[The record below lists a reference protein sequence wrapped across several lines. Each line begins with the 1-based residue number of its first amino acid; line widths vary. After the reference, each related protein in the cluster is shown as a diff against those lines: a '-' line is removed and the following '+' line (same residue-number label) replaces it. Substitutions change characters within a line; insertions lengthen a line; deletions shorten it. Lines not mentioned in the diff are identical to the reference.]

1 MLLVYGAAVLLM
13 SASIS
18 ADDAVLANKPEDCST
33 DRRSAQLLKSQ
44 LAIVKTE
51 RKNLHQSYS
60 QLKEHIA
67 QRDSSCQIETAN
79 LEGSIKSK
87 SIALNKIIA
96 LEEKDRTNEAII
108 ANLRGTVLKHSTV
121 EKKRIAA
128 QQSSAAATAKPAND
142 HSGLKVY
149 VYDMPRFNEDF
160 YNAHLSEYGK
170 KCRNQIGEREM
181 HTRFLNSSNR
191 VTDGEQADL
200 YYVPVYTG
208 CYRSVVGTELQT
220 DAYSATYKFI
230 TDAVELIKKNYPFW
244 ERSQGRDHV
253 WLFLYDYGVCLEY
266 ARPNAR
272 RRRIPSG
279 LENSILVQYL
289 GDLTPGME
297 CFNTWKDVV
306 IPAFINNPEVLAV
319 RGGENIDP
327 KTRNIFAYFRGSI
340 KWKLSKFHTKE
351 MNYSNGVREII
362 NNTYHN
368 DPRFSLHQGS
378 SPDYI
383 KEMTSSVF
391 CLAPLG
397 YAVWN
402 FRLYESIICGC
413 IPVILADNVE
423 LPFEKDLDYRSFSVK
438 VLETQAHLLGNILA
452 SIPKETIREKQQA
465 LKLVWKKFSYQ
476 SPTEEGD
483 AFSGLLDQLAA
494 HAKRPYQPAAKSY
507 WL

>member
-1 MLLVYGAAVLLM
+1 MVHGSTMLLAAAVLL
-13 SASIS
+13 IGCCRVVGG
-18 ADDAVLANKPEDCST
+18 DEQQPDACVQST
-33 DRRSAQLLKSQ
+33 QLLKTQ
-44 LAIVKTE
+44 LGIAKKE
-51 RKNLHQSYS
+51 RMNMHQSYS

-67 QRDSSCQIETAN
+67 QKDKSCQIETAD

-87 SIALNKIIA
+87 SIAVNKIIA

-108 ANLRGTVLKHSTV
+108 SNLRGTVLKYSTQ
-121 EKKRIAA
+121 ENKRLAA
-128 QQSSAAATAKPAND
+128 GQSGVAAKPANA
-142 HSGLKVY
+142 HSDLKVY

-160 YNAHLSEYGK
+160 YTAHLAEYGK

-181 HTRFLNSSNR
+181 HTRFLNSSSR
-191 VTDGEQADL
+191 VTDGELADL

-272 RRRIPSG
+272 LRRIPSG

-306 IPAFINNPEVLAV
+306 IPAFINNPEVLEV
-319 RGGENIDP
+319 RGGETIDP
-327 KTRNIFAYFRGSI
+327 AQRSIFAYFRGSI

-362 NNTYHN
+362 NNTYSN
-368 DPRFSLHQGS
+368 DSASACTKARRPT
-378 SPDYI
+378 
-383 KEMTSSVF
+383 TS
-391 CLAPLG
+391 
-397 YAVWN
+397 
-402 FRLYESIICGC
+402 
-413 IPVILADNVE
+413 
-423 LPFEKDLDYRSFSVK
+423 
-438 VLETQAHLLGNILA
+438 
-452 SIPKETIREKQQA
+452 
-465 LKLVWKKFSYQ
+465 KK
-476 SPTEEGD
+476 
-483 AFSGLLDQLAA
+483 
-494 HAKRPYQPAAKSY
+494 
-507 WL
+507 